1 MKRQCAFCSSF
12 SSDTA
17 RCCRRSSRSR
27 RCCPRRRIGIPSTLP
42 DSAPDWRREARFPA
56 AAKREAKWLRLANP
70 LSQSLRLRGNPR
82 PGCLPEL
89 RVRTFPP
96 RRGCQPEL
104 QMASLRSRCS
114 ARGTSLC
121 PSPST
126 TRGSTALCTSRA
138 SSTSTPRAEL
148 WWASRAGRTRS
159 SASRWIDS
167 ARRRAT
173 ARSAWRMSSSCSL
186 KTRACSATTP
196 SPLRRPTARS
206 GSSSYT
212 RVTKEPS
219 PRTARGSWTAT
230 SSRTCSRTSWTR
242 RRKPGARPRRNGRRC

>member
-1 MKRQCAFCSSF
+1 MKRPCAFCSSF

-56 AAKREAKWLRLANP
+56 AAKREARWWRWLRLANP
-70 LSQSLRLRGNPR
+70 LSQSLRGNPR
-82 PGCLPEL
+82 PGSLPEL
-89 RVRTFPP
+89 RVRNVPP
-96 RRGCQPEL
+96 RRGCQPEPRI
-104 QMASLRSRCS
+104 AIPRSRCS
-114 ARGTSLC
+114 ARGTSPC

-148 WWASRAGRTRS
+148 WLASRAGRTRS

-196 SPLRRPTARS
+196 SPSRRPTARY

-212 RVTKEPS
+212 RVTTEPS

-230 SSRTCSRTSWTR
+230 SSRPCSRTS
-242 RRKPGARPRRNGRRC
+242 